1 MSSIKEITKDLSLLR
16 DATHFSVV
24 DLEKKIIVL
33 NEVVI
38 KLNIRLKSLENNSF
52 LMQKFIK
59 QSINKD
65 EKTII
70 STPDN

>member
-1 MSSIKEITKDLSLLR
+1 MSLIKEVTKDLSLLR
-16 DATHFSVV
+16 NATHFSVV

-33 NEVVI
+33 NEDVI
-38 KLNIRLKSLENNSF
+38 KLNIRLKYLENNSF
-52 LMQKFIK
+52 LMQKYIQ

-70 STPDN
+70 STHDN

>member
-1 MSSIKEITKDLSLLR
+1 MSLIKEITKDLSLLR
-16 DATHFSVV
+16 NATQFSVV

-33 NEVVI
+33 NEDII
-38 KLNIRLKSLENNSF
+38 KLNIRLKYLENNSF
-52 LMQKFIK
+52 LMQKYIQ

-70 STPDN
+70 STHDN